1 MELPRVNSRTL
12 TVIIY
17 IYNLPSQINTLSA
30 AIIFYSIKKTARIMV
45 YAKPGSSST
54 NPFKILGMLPLPCT

>member
-1 MELPRVNSRTL
+1 MDFPRVNSKTL

-17 IYNLPSQINTLSA
+17 IHNFPSQINTLSA
-30 AIIFYSIKKTARIMV
+30 VIIFYSVKKIAIIMV

-54 NPFKILGMLPLPCT
+54 NQFKILGMLPLPCT